1 MDWMNEPKRTFD
13 KDEIATFCIQL
24 AINPSWEQS
33 ELIRII
39 ERKDGKLFL
48 EYSEIQIEQTG
59 ETKNKLMQLLKNIDL
74 SIQPKPSMGLD
85 GTFFELSIYSLWNK
99 ITFNWWS
106 DQVSENWEAIVNLK
120 NELIKLK
127 NKNAW

>member
-1 MDWMNEPKRTFD
+1 M
-13 KDEIATFCIQL
+13 
-24 AINPSWEQS
+24 
-33 ELIRII
+33 
-39 ERKDGKLFL
+39 FL
-48 EYSEIQIEQTG
+48 EYSKIQIEQTG

-106 DQVSENWEAIVNLK
+106 DQVSENWKAIVNLK

>member
-1 MDWMNEPKRTFD
+1 
-13 KDEIATFCIQL
+13 
-24 AINPSWEQS
+24 
-33 ELIRII
+33 
-39 ERKDGKLFL
+39 
-48 EYSEIQIEQTG
+48 
-59 ETKNKLMQLLKNIDL
+59 MQLLKNIDL

-106 DQVSENWEAIVNLK
+106 DQVSENWKAIVNLK